1 MSLAG
6 EDAAVLLADFVSS
19 LDNLPLEIH
28 HLLQEIGHK
37 EAKTSEY
44 RNKALSRDQSVQKHA
59 KPAAS
64 GGSGLLAVN
73 AKEEGHLVKIR

>member
-37 EAKTSEY
+37 EAKTLEHRS
-44 RNKALSRDQSVQKHA
+44 KALSRDQSVQKNA
-59 KPAAS
+59 KPTTA
-64 GGSGLLAVN
+64 GGAGLLAVN
-73 AKEEGHLVKIR
+73 PKEEGHVIKIR